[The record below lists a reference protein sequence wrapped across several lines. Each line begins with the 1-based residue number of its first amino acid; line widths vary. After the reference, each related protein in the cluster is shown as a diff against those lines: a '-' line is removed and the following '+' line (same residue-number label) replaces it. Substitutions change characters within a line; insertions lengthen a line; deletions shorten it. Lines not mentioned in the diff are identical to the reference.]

1 MKRRPP
7 RSTRT
12 DPLFPYTTLFRS
24 SDLAEYLTGPAH
36 VAGRGVLKHEQVKL
50 VPRLIAVGRK
60 ACFGSLQLA
69 AQRLPVGGQVGKAAA
84 GQLRHFIDALK
95 VARLRRPYPVAHTVP
110 SSARPDRV
118 NAASRRSEGRRVGKD
133 GVSTCRS

>member
-1 MKRRPP
+1 MVLAMLAVGAEARGIKGPAV
-7 RSTRT
+7 
-12 DPLFPYTTLFRS
+12 

-69 AQRLPVGGQVGKAAA
+69 AQRLPAGGQVGKAAA
-84 GQLRHFIDALK
+84 GKLRLFIDALK
-95 VARLRRPYPVAHTVP
+95 VARLRSP
-110 SSARPDRV
+110 
-118 NAASRRSEGRRVGKD
+118 RSEARRVGKEC
-133 GVSTCRS
+133 VSRDNSWWYAAHFKKT

>member
-1 MKRRPP
+1 MVLAMLAVGAEARGIKGPAV
-7 RSTRT
+7 
-12 DPLFPYTTLFRS
+12 

-95 VARLRRPYPVAHTVP
+95 VDRLRRPYPVAHTVP
-110 SSARPDRV
+110 RYSSL
-118 NAASRRSEGRRVGKD
+118 SREIGRATWR
-133 GVSTCRS
+133 